1 MRILLPQDE
10 AAGVKDECEI
20 EEGVQETENRK
31 CFKAGDSRSNEQPGL
46 TVYHTVWLREHNRWD
61 IRSVP
66 SENYPPLDL
75 PLSWLTSIL
84 TGMMRGCTRRPGGLS
99 SPRFRSVSHK
109 KQNTFPFP
117 CTLILRDIE
126 TPIHCSTSRT
136 WSGCPLCSARPP

>member
-61 IRSVP
+61 ISSVP
-66 SENYPPLDL
+66 S
-75 PLSWLTSIL
+75 WIIL
-84 TGMMRGCTRRPGGLS
+84 L
-99 SPRFRSVSHK
+99 
-109 KQNTFPFP
+109 
-117 CTLILRDIE
+117 
-126 TPIHCSTSRT
+126 
-136 WSGCPLCSARPP
+136 